1 MIYNIIEKDTKM
13 NELNKDLKNMA
24 YQLIN
29 SASPDSDSY
38 TVGFPL
44 DISEIFIEVRPNGN
58 AYNEMS

>member
-29 SASPDSDSY
+29 SASP
-38 TVGFPL
+38 
-44 DISEIFIEVRPNGN
+44 
-58 AYNEMS
+58 